1 MKYNIYVVSDSIGET
16 AEQIVK
22 AAVSQYKDV
31 TYEIKRYT
39 YLSKPH
45 QIASII
51 KEAEDNNAVIA
62 FTLVVEELKNELL
75 DAAKEAGVPTVD
87 LLTSIIGEFGT
98 IFTSEAA
105 NEPGLIR
112 KLDEK
117 YFRRVEAIEFAVK
130 YDDGKNM
137 RGLQEA
143 DVVII
148 GVSRTS
154 KTPLCMYLA
163 NKNIKA
169 ANIPL
174 VPEVSVPEEL
184 FKIKKKKIVGL
195 TTNPI
200 MLNEIRLE
208 RLKALGLKNDANY
221 ASLERILKEI
231 DYAEAIMKKVGC
243 PIIDVSTKAVEET
256 SNIIFDIIKNK
267 G

>member
-16 AEQIVK
+16 AEQVVK
-22 AAVSQYKDV
+22 AAVSQFKDL
-31 TYEIKRYT
+31 TYEIKRHS
-39 YLSKPH
+39 YLSQKH
-45 QIASII
+45 QIDAIVN
-51 KEAEDNNAVIA
+51 EAKDSNAAIA
-62 FTLVVEELKNELL
+62 FTLVVEELRDELIK
-75 DAAKEAGVPTVD
+75 ASFEAGVPTID
-87 LLTSIIGEFGT
+87 LLSSIIGSFSD
-98 IFTSEAA
+98 IFDQQAC

-137 RGLQEA
+137 RGIQEA

-174 VPEVSVPEEL
+174 VPEVAVPDEL
-184 FKIKKKKIVGL
+184 FNVDKRKIVGL

-200 MLNEIRLE
+200 MLNEIRME

-231 DYAEAIMKKVGC
+231 DYAEGIMKKVGC

-256 SNIIFDIIKNK
+256 SNIIFDIIRNK
-267 G
+267 